1 MPGILYSAYHEILY
15 RPLFNGLVFI
25 YSLLP
30 FPDLGLAIISLTV
43 LVRVLLFPATAK
55 MFKSQAAM
63 RAIGPK
69 VKEIQE
75 KYKEKKDEQAR
86 RLMELYAEEK
96 VNPFSGCLPILIQL
110 PLLIALYNVFWRG
123 LSPLDV
129 SALYSA
135 VAAPEF
141 FSATMFG
148 VMNLTEKNYIIAIF
162 AGASQFLQARV
173 MPQPEPFTPRSG
185 KPHEPDL
192 SKILSLQM
200 KYFFPAL
207 IAIWSFSLPAALPL
221 YWTTMNL
228 LAIVEQI
235 WLRKKFKEPGIKNQ
249 ARIVS

>member
-1 MPGILYSAYHEILY
+1 MPEMLYSAYHEILY
-15 RPLFNGLVFI
+15 RPLFNGLIFI

-43 LVRVLLFPATAK
+43 LVRILLFPATAK

-63 RAIGPK
+63 RSLGPK
-69 VKEIQE
+69 IKEIQE

-86 RLMELYAEEK
+86 RLMELYAQEK
-96 VNPFSGCLPILIQL
+96 VNPFSGCLPILVQL

-129 SALYSA
+129 SALYSVVA
-135 VAAPEF
+135 VPEF

-148 VMNLTEKNYIIAIF
+148 IVSLTEKNYIIGF
-162 AGASQFLQARV
+162 LAGASQFLQARLV
-173 MPQPEPFTPRSG
+173 PQPESLTLRSA

-200 KYFFPAL
+200 KYFFPVL
-207 IAIWSFSLPAALPL
+207 ITIWSFSLPAALPL
-221 YWTTMNL
+221 YWTIMNL

-249 ARIVS
+249 VQNG